1 VGSRGWALTDPEA
14 GPGRILAR
22 SRTALVGRHTER
34 AQCRAAAADAADGH
48 PRVLLVTG
56 EVGVGKSRLLEEL
69 ERDAT
74 QRGMRTVS
82 VCCYA
87 GAAEDFAPLRRIG
100 PLTAGDGELLIGG
113 DTLTAQ
119 AVGVAQAIIADARRE
134 PLAISLDDLDEGD
147 PGTLLVVRYLA
158 RWCRQ
163 HSISAGVSL
172 LVAGALDDPKL
183 LGPEAIESDG
193 EEAVAVVALA
203 PLGPLESVELVKE
216 LALGDAPRVVSEA
229 VAERCEGNPLVARVI
244 TDLLLADSR
253 VGPGAV
259 DTQLVG
265 ADTAV
270 WRLPRSPDDAIER
283 QFESLDRQ
291 TRRILASAAALN
303 GDGPVQLVSTL
314 AGEEREVVDASLAT
328 AQELGIVEV
337 GASVAFTHPLA
348 RERALAELTLDEVED
363 LHARICRLLIEAG
376 YEESPAVVE
385 HLRRAGSAVDVKL
398 VFSTSV
404 AIGRAAAARG
414 QWSTAVRGL
423 QLAATVARRLPEVSS
438 VAQGALWRETG
449 DALLAAGEVREAR
462 RWIERA
468 AELFDAASEPTG
480 RASATVAAARC
491 GVWAGSFG
499 DHIDLRPVAAIAT
512 DDTLP
517 PSVRAEAQLV
527 ASELAWMSGD
537 AAGSLTWSGQAVD
550 RATAIDEPGL
560 AAEALVSSATG
571 HWLQLGLED
580 ALGDLDRAAALADAA
595 SSDGATA
602 LVAGRRALT
611 CWWLGRVDDASEA
624 AERGLAAADRANLP
638 LERALPLAASAAIA
652 AMRGDRDAAI
662 RGTAEADLL
671 CSLSGDHWA
680 AAFIYPSAAANAV
693 WQGDLDEAEAHL
705 ARWDESLDGVDHGRR
720 HLVHVMIDT
729 TRRYL
734 AVVGGDR
741 SQAAWFTSMAPT
753 RIDVGDVSANV
764 GSATFFALMVEA
776 AARLGLPEVAAAA
789 LPYVDD
795 AQRRGQRITSGWPAL
810 LPRVGAVAARLAG
823 DAGGAVVRA
832 RDALTFAAEH
842 DLVVE
847 QVLGHQELARC
858 LAAADPDGDRSAVGA
873 QFEAAATLAGARSL
887 TACID
892 NLNSSA
898 P

>member
-1 VGSRGWALTDPEA
+1 VGSRGWALTDPDA
-14 GPGRILAR
+14 GGGRILAR
-22 SRTALVGRHTER
+22 SRTALVGRHAER

-56 EVGVGKSRLLEEL
+56 DVGVGKSRLLEEL

-82 VCCYA
+82 VVCYA

-100 PLTAGDGELLIGG
+100 PRTPGDEELLIGG

-134 PLAISLDDLDEGD
+134 PLAISLDDLDEAD

-183 LGPEAIESDG
+183 LGPEAIDPEGD
-193 EEAVAVVALA
+193 EAVAVVALG

-283 QFESLDRQ
+283 QFESLDQ
-291 TRRILASAAALN
+291 PTRRILATAAALN
-303 GDGPVQLVSTL
+303 GDGPVQLVATL
-314 AGEEREVVDASLAT
+314 TGESRDVVDTVLAA
-328 AQELGIVEV
+328 AQELGIVSV
-337 GASVAFTHPLA
+337 GASVSFTHPLA
-348 RERALAELTLDEVED
+348 RERALAELSLDEVEE

-376 YEESPAVVE
+376 YEESPALVE
-385 HLRRAGSAVDVKL
+385 HLRRAGSAVDVKV
-398 VFSTSV
+398 VFTTSA
-404 AIGRAAAARG
+404 AIGRAAAERG

-438 VAQGALWRETG
+438 VEQGALWRETG

-468 AELFDAASEPTG
+468 AELFDAASEPSG

-491 GVWAGSFG
+491 GVWTGSFG
-499 DHIDLRPVAAIAT
+499 DHIDLQPVADIAADT
-512 DDTLP
+512 DLP
-517 PSVRAEAQLV
+517 ALVRAEAELV

-537 AAGSLTWSGQAVD
+537 APGSLTWSSAAVV
-550 RATAIDEPGL
+550 RASAEDEPAL

-571 HWLQLGLED
+571 HWLQLRLED
-580 ALGDLDRAAALADAA
+580 ALDDLDRALELAEAAG
-595 SSDGATA
+595 SDGAMA
-602 LVAGRRALT
+602 LVVGRRALT
-611 CWWLGRVDDASEA
+611 CWWLGRVDEAVEA
-624 AERGLAAADRANLP
+624 AERGLAAAARANLP
-638 LERALPLAASAAIA
+638 LERALPLAAPAAIA
-652 AMRGDRDAAI
+652 AMRGDGEASI
-662 RGTAEADLL
+662 RATAEADLL
-671 CSLSGDHWA
+671 CSVSGDHWA
-680 AAFIYPSAAANAV
+680 AAFIYPTAAANAV

-720 HLVHVMIDT
+720 HLVHVMIET

-734 AVVGGDR
+734 AVIGGDR

-753 RIDVGDVSANV
+753 RIDVGDVTANV

-776 AARLGLPEVAAAA
+776 ADRLGLSDVAVAA
-789 LPYVDD
+789 LPYLDD

-823 DAGGAVVRA
+823 DPSGAVTRA
-832 RDALTFAAEH
+832 RDALAFATAH

-847 QVLGHQELARC
+847 QVLAHQELARC
-858 LAAADPDGDRSAVGA
+858 LAAADPEGDGQAARAERD
-873 QFEAAATLAGARSL
+873 AAASLASARSL

-892 NLNSSA
+892 NLKSSES
-898 P
+898 